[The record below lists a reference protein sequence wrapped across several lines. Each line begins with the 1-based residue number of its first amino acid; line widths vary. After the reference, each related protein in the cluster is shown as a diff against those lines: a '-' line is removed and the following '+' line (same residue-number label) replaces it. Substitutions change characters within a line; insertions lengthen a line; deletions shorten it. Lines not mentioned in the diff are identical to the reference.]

1 MLDVLG
7 GCPTFWDTQG
17 AGPREALFIHC
28 SLAHSGAWR
37 AVRAALGRDLTSL
50 AYDLPGHGRSA
61 DWDGQGDYQDAATQ
75 VALELLSRHAQGP
88 VDLVGHSFGGT
99 IALRVAQMVP
109 NKVRSLTLFEPVLF
123 TAAKDHPAYA
133 DNHRYMNGVFADA
146 MRAGDRM
153 EAARLFNCQWGG
165 DAGWD
170 ALPARL
176 KQDMADR
183 IHLIPAGR
191 SVTHE
196 DRHGQVAPGALENV
210 TLPVLL
216 LEGQHSPDLVRAVHD
231 QMQARF
237 PNVRRQVIAGAG
249 HMGPISHAQE
259 VSTSIR
265 DHILQT
271 VEV

>member
-1 MLDVLG
+1 MLEDLG
-7 GCPTFWDTQG
+7 GCPTYWDQQG
-17 AGPREALFIHC
+17 TGPRVGLFIHC

-37 AVRAALGRDLTSL
+37 GVRTVLGDYMTSL

-61 DWDGQGDYQDAATQ
+61 DWDGQGDYQDAATH
-75 VALELLSRHAQGP
+75 VALELLARRAQGP

-99 IALRVAQMVP
+99 IALRVAQIAP
-109 NKVRSLTLFEPVLF
+109 SKVRSLTLFEPVLF
-123 TAAKDHPAYA
+123 TTAKDDPAYA
-133 DNHRYMNGVFADA
+133 ENHRYMNGVFAEA

-165 DAGWD
+165 DAGWE

-196 DRHGQVAPGALENV
+196 DVHGQVAPGALEKV

-216 LEGQHSPDLVRAVHD
+216 LEGQRSPDLVRAVHD
-231 QMQARF
+231 RMQARF
-237 PNVRRQVIAGAG
+237 PNVSRKVISGAG
-249 HMGPISHAQE
+249 HMGPISHSSDVAACTRE
-259 VSTSIR
+259 
-265 DHILQT
+265 HIVQ
-271 VEV
+271 VEAA